1 MVELGALILAFLLE
15 LVAVALAFGRIRIA
29 GRRPV
34 LSLLAAALGAQL
46 AVQALLSLWA
56 PLTLAGW
63 FTLLVSGTLAL
74 RADAL
79 TRLLAERE
87 GLQAGWCACREK
99 MISTLD
105 ASLDGYLCFDAEGWI
120 SEVNQSYCRSSGYT
134 REEIIGRQITFLAS
148 PQRKPLVAATLRQL
162 VDQGHIR
169 YETTHARK
177 DGTIWHAEVSAVF
190 CADEGCFI
198 AFLHDITG
206 RKWFEGLQQQRKDV
220 LQMMVTDKPLS
231 EVMLA
236 VVRGIEIIDTGAMCS
251 ILLLDEERRHLLC
264 GAAPSLPDFYNAG
277 IHGMTIGEGRGSCG
291 TAAHTGQ
298 RVIVE
303 DVRTHPYWR
312 DFKELAIRAGLASC
326 WSEPI
331 MDSSR
336 QVLGTFAIYH
346 RHAMQPTEEHIALIR
361 EGAALTS
368 IAIEKR
374 RREEELRKYREEL
387 EVLVE
392 RRSAR
397 ITELNAQ
404 LEERALEAE
413 RANRAKSTF
422 LANMSHEIRTPLNA
436 ITGLTHLLLKDSP
449 TTQQAERLARIDA
462 SGKHLLSIISDILDL
477 SKIEAGKLV
486 LDDHDFSLD
495 QLLDHVAAIIHA
507 SALEKGLTVSVERGD
522 LTLPLRGDL
531 TRLRQALLNFAGNA
545 VKFTEHGGIVLRAE
559 LLDERAGRLKL
570 RFSVRDTGI
579 GVAAEALPRLFCEF
593 EQADSST
600 TRKYGGTGLGLAIT
614 RRLAQLMGGEAGCD
628 STPGQGST
636 FWFTAWL
643 RVGLPPA
650 RPVETPTG
658 SAEQDLRDRHQG
670 KRVLLVEDN
679 QINVEVALELL
690 RSAGLEVEVAGNGR
704 VAVEKAQAATY
715 DIVLMDMQ
723 MPEMNGLEASI
734 AIRAL
739 PGWSAIPI
747 LAMTANAFDDDRAAC
762 LAAGMNDFIAK
773 PVDPAAFYAVLL
785 KWLSAAADG
794 PHGPAAGD
802 GVASPPSPDAERVL
816 LRLAETPGVDLA
828 RGLQLLR
835 NQSDRYL
842 ELLRLQNERAAVSVA
857 FLKQSLAAGD
867 RPAAERVVH
876 TLEGTAGN
884 LGLTSLYDTAREL
897 NALLRQPD
905 DSPARMA
912 ELVSALEQVQRTLEQ
927 VLQA

>member
-1 MVELGALILAFLLE
+1 MVALAALILAFLLE
-15 LVAVALAFGRIRIA
+15 LVAVALAFGRLRIA

-34 LSLLAAALGAQL
+34 PLLLVLALGGQL
-46 AVQALLSLWA
+46 AVQGMLPPFA

-63 FTLLVSGTLAL
+63 LMLLLSGVLAL

-79 TRLLAERE
+79 TRRLAERE
-87 GLQAGWCACREK
+87 GLQVGWCACHEK
-99 MISTLD
+99 MTRTLE

-120 SEVNQSYCRSSGYT
+120 SEVNQAYCQTSGYA
-134 REEIIGRQITFLAS
+134 REELIGQQVTLLAS
-148 PQRKPLVAATLRQL
+148 PQRKPLVAATLQQL
-162 VDQGHIR
+162 VDQGYIR

-177 DGTIWHAEVSAVF
+177 DGAVWHADVSAVY
-190 CADEGCFI
+190 CAEDGCFI

-220 LQMMVTDKPLS
+220 LQMMVADKPLT
-231 EVMLA
+231 EVLTT
-236 VVRGIEIIDTGAMCS
+236 VVRGIEMIDTGALCS
-251 ILLLDEERRHLLC
+251 ILLLDDARQHLLC

-303 DVRTHPYWR
+303 DVRTHPFWR
-312 DFKELAIRAGLASC
+312 DFKDLATRAGLASC

-346 RHAMQPTEEHIALIR
+346 RQPMRPTDEHIALIR

-374 RREEELRKYREEL
+374 RREAELRNYREEL

-404 LEERALEAE
+404 LEERVLEAE

-422 LANMSHEIRTPLNA
+422 LANMSHEIRTPMNA
-436 ITGLTHLLLKDSP
+436 ITGLTHLLLKDNP
-449 TTQQAERLARIDA
+449 TPQQAERLARIDT
-462 SGKHLLSIISDILDL
+462 SGKHLLSIINDILDL

-486 LDDHDFSLD
+486 LDDNDFSLD
-495 QLLDHVAAIIHA
+495 QLLGHVASIIHA
-507 SALEKGLTVSVERGD
+507 SAQEKGLTVSVDGGD
-522 LTLPLRGDL
+522 VSLPLRGDL

-545 VKFTEHGGIVLRAE
+545 VKFTEHGGITLCAE
-559 LLDERAGRLKL
+559 RLEERDDRLKL
-570 RFSVRDTGI
+570 RFSVRDSGI
-579 GVAAEALPRLFCEF
+579 GVSAEVRARLFSEF

-600 TRKYGGTGLGLAIT
+600 TRKYGGTGLGLAIS

-643 RVGLPPA
+643 RAGRLPA
-650 RPVETPTG
+650 QPVETPAG
-658 SAEQDLRDRHQG
+658 SAEQVLRTRYPG
-670 KRVLLVEDN
+670 RRVLLVEDN

-690 RSAGLEVEVAGNGR
+690 RGVGLAVDVAGNGR
-704 VAVEKAQAATY
+704 IAVEKAQEASY

-723 MPEMNGLEASI
+723 MPVMNGLEAST

-739 PGWSAIPI
+739 PGWGTLPI
-747 LAMTANAFDDDRAAC
+747 LAMTANAFDDDRSAC

-773 PVDPAAFYAVLL
+773 PVDPATFYAVLL
-785 KWLSAAADG
+785 KWLSAPTGRTDPGDA
-794 PHGPAAGD
+794 PA
-802 GVASPPSPDAERVL
+802 PPSPETGRIL
-816 LRLAETPGVDLA
+816 SRLAETPGVDLP
-828 RGLQLLR
+828 RGLQQLH
-835 NQSDRYL
+835 NQPDRYL
-842 ELLRLQNERAAVSVA
+842 ELLRLQCERAAVSVA
-857 FLKQSLAAGD
+857 FLKQCLAAGD
-867 RPAAERVVH
+867 LPAAERVVQ
-876 TLEGTAGN
+876 TLEGSACN
-884 LGLTSLYDTAREL
+884 LGLTTLCETAREL
-897 NALLRQPD
+897 NVLLRQPGD
-905 DSPARMA
+905 HTGRVTERVA
-912 ELVSALEQVQRTLEQ
+912 ALEQAQCTLAQ
-927 VLQA
+927 LLQT